1 MKTTTLQLLPTTTFG
16 TPSGNYD
23 GSSLDFDGDAIKG
36 AAYYVRGG
44 DLQTVAY
51 FLSGFT
57 GTINIQASLATT
69 PSSDSDWFTVN
80 TYTKSSGTTT
90 SNFSRN
96 IDGNFS
102 WIRANVVDFSA
113 GSIQKIMVSY

>member
-80 TYTKSSGTTT
+80 TYTKSSGTAT

-102 WIRANVVDFSA
+102 WIRANVVNFSA

>member
-69 PSSDSDWFTVN
+69 PSSDSDWFTVD
-80 TYTKSSGTTT
+80 TYTKSSGTAT